1 MTWLEQWFLHPEMLL
16 LLLAVPVV
24 LFLKTRAQAHRL
36 ARLVAITGGHDL
48 ALVDRQRRRW
58 LDRGMLLALVLIIV
72 GSAGPRLGRDPEVP
86 PGLGR
91 DIVVALDVSRSML
104 AEDTVGTSRLERAK
118 ERLYALV
125 DPLQRRG
132 GYRVALIV
140 FAGRASVM
148 LHLSDDYDAFRYA
161 LAEAAPDSIPA
172 PERVVWLPDGESYG
186 TSLRAALELAART
199 HDPEARGFQ
208 EILLVSDGDDLAGD
222 WSAAMATSR
231 NTAIRVSVLA
241 VGDPER
247 EALIPTGKA
256 EEPFLTYAGQ
266 PVRTRRLDAPL
277 RQIAEATGG
286 EFVAEEQGPRA
297 LVAWFQQSVA
307 RRPERE
313 WFADRIPQYRHRFAW
328 FFAAAL
334 ILVGLELLASDR
346 RKERAMRDQGVSTLA
361 TVAAFGLFVFGS
373 DPCAPFLRQGNLAFA
388 RGDYAGAMRYY
399 ELARERSDDPGRVA
413 FARGAAL
420 YQVGKFAEAEMA
432 YRQTLE
438 DAKGRRRAAALYA
451 LGNSLVRQAEYL
463 PGRVAVQKLREAL
476 DAYQACLEECHG
488 LRAEERGSLPDDAV
502 HNLEQAQ
509 LLLTWKRAEAEKADE
524 SDPQDP
530 STPRQEHRPG
540 NPPTQPE
547 PNQPPSQR
555 PRESRPFGAQPQVT
569 DQTRPGK
576 GNLPPLLD
584 DLSAPVLSHSEAE
597 EYLRVHLERIHAERA
612 RRRASQGTSTEGR
625 DW

>member
-1 MTWLEQWFLHPEMLL
+1 MTWLERWFLHPELLL

-24 LFLKTRAQAHRL
+24 LFLKTRAKAHRL
-36 ARLVAITGGHDL
+36 ARLVAITGGHEL

-72 GSAGPRLGRDPEVP
+72 GSAGPRFGRDPEVP

-104 AEDTVGTSRLERAK
+104 AEDAVGISRLERAK
-118 ERLYALV
+118 ERLSALV
-125 DPLQRRG
+125 DHLQRRG
-132 GYRVALIV
+132 GYRLALIV
-140 FAGRASVM
+140 FAGRAKVM

-161 LAEAAPDSIPA
+161 LAEAEPDSIPA
-172 PERVVWLPDGESYG
+172 PERVVWLPDGTSYG

-208 EILLVSDGDDLAGD
+208 ETLLVSDGDDLAGD
-222 WSAAMATSR
+222 WSAAISSILSDQLAVT
-231 NTAIRVSVLA
+231 ILA
-241 VGDPER
+241 VGDPAR
-247 EALIPTGKA
+247 EALVPTGKP
-256 EEPFLTYAGQ
+256 EEPFLTYEGQ
-266 PVRTRRLDAPL
+266 PVRTRRHDAVL

-286 EFVAEEQGPRA
+286 EFIAEEQGPLA
-297 LVAWFQQSVA
+297 LAAWFQQSVA

-313 WFADRIPQYRHRFAW
+313 WFADRLPQYRHRFAW
-328 FFAAAL
+328 FFATAL
-334 ILVGLELLASDR
+334 ILLGLELLASDR
-346 RKERAMRDQGVSTLA
+346 RKDKAMLDRGVSTLA
-361 TVAAFGLFVFGS
+361 TAAAFGLFVFGS
-373 DPCAPFLRQGNLAFA
+373 DPCASFLRQGNSAFS
-388 RGDYAGAMRYY
+388 RGDYAEAMTHYD
-399 ELARERSDDPGRVA
+399 LARIRSDDPGRVA

-420 YQVGKFAEAEMA
+420 YQMGRFAEAEMA

-451 LGNSLVRQAEYL
+451 LANSLVRQAEYL
-463 PGRVAVQKLREAL
+463 PGRVAVQKLLEAL
-476 DAYQACLEECHG
+476 DAYQTCLEECRS
-488 LRAEERGSLPDDAV
+488 LPAEERGSLPDDAG

-509 LLLTWKRAEAEKADE
+509 LLLAWKRAEAEKASE
-524 SDPQDP
+524 SDPQESSMP
-530 STPRQEHRPG
+530 SQEPRP
-540 NPPTQPE
+540 NSPPTQPQ
-547 PNQPPSQR
+547 PKRPPSQR
-555 PRESRPFGAQPQVT
+555 PMETQPFGLQPQVT

-584 DLSAPVLSHSEAE
+584 DLSAPVLSPAEAE

-612 RRRASQGTSTEGR
+612 RRRAVQGTPSEGR